1 MSETNILTTLKEN
14 VSTLSERVST
24 VTAGIE
30 ELVITLIG
38 KSDAES
44 LGRALCWDNLT
55 DCGLAV
61 GNNGYPQY
69 GEWFFLLGSVAKTL
83 NYYNNVYEDALEAL
97 DADKYYLVTTPAN
110 TTLEQVFSGGAQTA
124 PLILLGGASY
134 LSTETEDG
142 VIRVRMDCSTD
153 YGIWGAANTPL
164 SPPVRQLWGY
174 QWSTGLNRSVLL
186 LNPTSIGSG
195 NDPVVY
201 DPDEVTETYKALEPS
216 SSYTRCRWRIDN
228 DDVRFQ
234 VYGTGIRRFASV

>member
-38 KSDAES
+38 KRDAG
-44 LGRALCWDNLT
+44 LGGALCWDNLT

-61 GNNGYPQY
+61 GNNGSSQY

-83 NYYNNVYEDALEAL
+83 DYYNNVNDALEAL
-97 DADKYYLVTTPAN
+97 EDDKYYLVTTPAS
-110 TTLEQVFSGGAQTA
+110 TPLEQVFSGGAQTA

-153 YGIWGAANTPL
+153 YGIWDAANTPL

-186 LNPTSIGSG
+186 LNPTTSGSG

-201 DPDEVTETYKALEPS
+201 DPDEVTETYKALSPDD
-216 SSYTRCRWRIDN
+216 SYTRCRWRIDN